1 MKKGGDMEKLYDK
14 LKEKS
19 SDQAKGRRSLGFVFS
34 VVLLFVDTGFLFRS
48 TAQDTII
55 ETLEQL
61 NKKLNSQ
68 FVTLEKSLG
77 DLKQSSGINEEQL
90 RTEKARTE
98 KLEREKKELQVELEK
113 ARAVPPT
120 APLPPDLKKLED
132 EVKEWKSQ
140 VNMYKGKVEEKQTQ
154 SEFLELRRGG

>member
-1 MKKGGDMEKLYDK
+1 M
-14 LKEKS
+14 
-19 SDQAKGRRSLGFVFS
+19 
-34 VVLLFVDTGFLFRS
+34 
-48 TAQDTII
+48 
-55 ETLEQL
+55 
-61 NKKLNSQ
+61 
-68 FVTLEKSLG
+68 TLEKSLG
-77 DLKQSSGINEEQL
+77 DLKQSSGTNEEHL
-90 RTEKARTE
+90 RTEKVRTG